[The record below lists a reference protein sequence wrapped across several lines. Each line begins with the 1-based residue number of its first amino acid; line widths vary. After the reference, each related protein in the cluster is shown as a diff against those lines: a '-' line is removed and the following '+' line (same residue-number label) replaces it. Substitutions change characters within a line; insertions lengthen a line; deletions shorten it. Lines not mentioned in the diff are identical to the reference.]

1 MTLREAL
8 LNAAS
13 RLRAEPRLSSAARQD
28 AELLLFHTLH
38 LPRTAL
44 YAEPD
49 RLLSCAEGATYAAA
63 IARRLE
69 MEPVQYITGVQEF
82 FGLPFQ
88 VSPAVLI
95 PRPETEGLVEAALAH
110 LSAVQPLRLADVGT
124 GSGAIAVAL
133 ASRLPLAKIV
143 ALDVSEAALEVARAN
158 ARQNILDRQIEFVRS
173 DLFSALTPA
182 APIFDAILSNPPYVA
197 EADRSRLHPEVS
209 RWEPASALFA
219 GADGLQIY
227 RRLIPDA
234 RRWLRPGGL
243 LALEIGSG
251 QRDQVA
257 GLLTGWNGVAF
268 LLDLQ
273 GIARV
278 ALARRP

>member
-1 MTLREAL
+1 MTIREVL
-8 LNAAS
+8 LKGAS
-13 RLRAEPRLSSAARQD
+13 QLQAEPRLSSSARQD
-28 AELLLFHTLH
+28 AELLLFHTLN

-49 RLLSCAEGATYAAA
+49 RPLSSAEEATYAAA
-63 IARRLE
+63 IARRLH

-95 PRPETEGLVEAALAH
+95 PRPETEGLVEAALTH
-110 LSAVQPLRLADVGT
+110 LSANQPLRLADVGT
-124 GSGAIAVAL
+124 GSGAIAIAL

-143 ALDVSEAALEVARAN
+143 ALDVSEAALDVARAN
-158 ARQNILDRQIEFVRS
+158 ARQNSVESQVEFIQS
-173 DLFSALTPA
+173 DLFNALTPA
-182 APIFDAILSNPPYVA
+182 TPLFDAILSNPPYVA
-197 EADRSRLHPEVS
+197 EADRAGLHPEVS
-209 RWEPASALFA
+209 HWEPASALFA
-219 GADGLQIY
+219 GADGLEIY

-251 QRDQVA
+251 QRDQLA
-257 GLLTGWNGVAF
+257 ALLTCWDAVAF
-268 LLDLQ
+268 LPDLQ

-278 ALARRP
+278 ALARKP